1 MKLQLTLQEGYKVN
15 FRVVLRI
22 LGILLVC
29 EALLMLPSL
38 AVATY
43 YNGTDIHAFAL
54 SILITGLV
62 GVPLIFLKTGSR
74 SMYARDGF
82 AIVAL
87 GWILLSLFG
96 GLPFYISGSI
106 TSFVDC
112 FFETS
117 SGFTTTGAS
126 IMSDIESMPRGI
138 LFWRSFTHWV
148 GGMGVIVLTLAV
160 LPSAGAG
167 AVQMMK
173 AESPGP
179 NPGKIVPKVAETAKI
194 LYEIYIVITIIE
206 IILLKAA
213 GMSYFDAAIHT
224 FGTVGTGGFSNMN
237 LSVGEYNNINAEI
250 IITIFMFI
258 CGGNFTLYYMMCKG
272 DLTAPFKDEEF
283 RFYLKTVLLA
293 IILITIDLY
302 GSVFGSIWEALRHS
316 SFQVVSIIST
326 TGYVS
331 TNFETWGMFSKVIL
345 FMLMFVGGCAGSTG
359 GAIKNVRFLLLF
371 KVMKRELLQIIHPK
385 AVYSVRFGNRAMD
398 ERTIS
403 EVLGFFFMY
412 MIIFITAVLIV
423 SLDNMDWATTISSVA
438 ATIGNVGPGFGVV
451 GAVGNYST
459 LSDLSKIVLSM
470 CMITGRLEIYPILLL
485 GVPSFWKRI
494 NI

>member
-1 MKLQLTLQEGYKVN
+1 MN
-15 FRVVLRI
+15 FRVVTRI
-22 LGILLVC
+22 LGMLLVC

-38 AVATY
+38 AVAAY
-43 YNGTDIHAFAL
+43 YKGTDIHAFAI
-54 SILITGLV
+54 SILITGLI
-62 GVPLIFLKTGSR
+62 GVPFTFLKTGKR

-87 GWILLSLFG
+87 GWILLSFFG
-96 GLPFYISGSI
+96 SLPFVISGAI
-106 TSFVDC
+106 PSFIDA
-112 FFETS
+112 FFEAS

-126 IMSDIESMPRGI
+126 ILTHIEDLPKGI

-148 GGMGVIVLTLAV
+148 GGMGVIVLTLAI

-179 NPGKIVPKVAETAKI
+179 TPGKIVPRVGETAKI

-206 IILLKAA
+206 IILLKIA
-213 GMSYFDAAIHT
+213 GLPLFDAAIHT

-237 LSVGEYNNINAEI
+237 ASVGGYNNIPVEI
-250 IITIFMFI
+250 IITIFTFI
-258 CGGNFTLYYMMCKG
+258 CGANFTLYYQMTKG
-272 DLTAPFKDEEF
+272 DLKAPFKDEEF
-283 RFYLKTVLLA
+283 RFYTGVVL
-293 IILITIDLY
+293 ISIVLITINLY
-302 GSVFGSIWEALRHS
+302 GNVFDSLWESLRHS
-316 SFQVVSIIST
+316 SFSVVTIIST
-326 TGYVS
+326 TGYAS
-331 TNFETWGMFSKVIL
+331 TDTEQWGMFSKIIL

-359 GAIKNVRFLLLF
+359 GAIKNIRFLLLF

-385 AVYSVRFGNRAMD
+385 AVYSVRLGSRAVD

-412 MIIFITAVLIV
+412 MIVFIVAVLAV
-423 SLDNMDWATTISSVA
+423 SLDNLDWATTITSVA
-438 ATIGNVGPGFGVV
+438 ATLGNVGPGFGVV

-459 LSDLSKIVLSM
+459 LSDFSKLVLSM
-470 CMITGRLEIYPILLL
+470 CMIIGRLEIYPILLL
-485 GVPSFWKRI
+485 GVPSFWKKV